1 MKLSISS
8 RLYLVCSLLVVA
20 LLGVSIMAWTSL
32 AGITSSANVVS
43 DVRVQQSQRIAQIEL
58 NVTRVSLQLRHLM
71 LSAKNPQAVN
81 ETLADI
87 AEKRKL
93 IEQAYT
99 DFEKILNTQSGQDFI
114 VKAKQLNAKFWEL
127 GEANIKV
134 IQAGIAAG
142 NVDEGYAFLVEKTI
156 PARNELLKALDVE
169 KTRQGALI
177 LADVKRIDADA
188 TSLRNTLALLT
199 LAVTVGLVLF
209 SWYVSGVLRRRMTQA
224 QVVADHIRDG
234 DLTISLRDEE
244 RDEVSPLLKALSD
257 MQASLVRVVSSVRQG
272 SEGVATASSQIA
284 QGNQDLSGRTESQAS
299 ALEETASSM
308 EELGSTVK
316 QNADNARQANQLA
329 MSASTVAVQGGE
341 VVSQVVDTMKGINES
356 SRKIADIISVIDGI
370 AFQTNILALNA
381 AVEAARAGEQ
391 GRGFAVVAGEVR
403 SLAQRSAQAAKE
415 IKDLIS
421 ASVERVEEGTH
432 LVDKA
437 GETMTEVVT
446 SIRRVTDIMGEISAA
461 SAEQANGVGQVA
473 EAVSQ
478 MDQVTQQNAALVE
491 EMAAAASSLSN
502 QAHDLVQTVAVFKL
516 SGQDAGRSAHGSASS
531 PRPVPAAAPRK
542 LLATSRVA
550 AQVKTPAKVSA
561 AKAPT
566 KLAASSVPAASAP
579 VPASAARLPSSAAST
594 RTAVA
599 PKARGGDDDWET
611 F

>member
-1 MKLSISS
+1 MKSSISF
-8 RLYLVCSLLVVA
+8 RLFLVCGLLVAA

-32 AGITSSANVVS
+32 GSVHDTAGMVGDIRT
-43 DVRVQQSQRIAQIEL
+43 QQLQRIAQVEL
-58 NVTRVSLQLRHLM
+58 NVTRVSLQLRHAM

-87 AEKRKL
+87 AEKRRL
-93 IEQAYT
+93 IDEAYV
-99 DFEKILNTQSGQDFI
+99 DFEKLLNTQAGREFMAN
-114 VKAKQLNAKFWEL
+114 AKQLKAKFWEM
-127 GEANIKV
+127 GEANIKA
-134 IQAGIAAG
+134 IQAGIQAG
-142 NVDEGYAFLVEKTI
+142 NVDEAYTFLVDKTI
-156 PARNELLKALDVE
+156 PARNELLKALDGE
-169 KTRQGALI
+169 KKRQGEL
-177 LADVKRIDADA
+177 LLTDVRNIETAA
-188 TSLRNTLALLT
+188 ESLRTVLVVLT

-209 SWYVSGVLRRRMTQA
+209 SWYVSGVLRRRMAQA
-224 QVVADHIRDG
+224 QVVAEHIRDG
-234 DLTISLRDEE
+234 DLTISVRDDE
-244 RDEVSPLLKALSD
+244 RDEVSPLLKALAD
-257 MQASLVRVVSSVRQG
+257 MQAALVSVVSSVRQG
-272 SEGVATASSQIA
+272 SEGVASASSQIA

-299 ALEETASSM
+299 ALEETAASM

-381 AVEAARAGEQ
+381 AVEAARAGDQ

-403 SLAQRSAQAAKE
+403 NLAQRSAQAAKE

-421 ASVERVEEGTH
+421 ASVERVEEGTQ

-491 EMAAAASSLSN
+491 EMAAAASSLST
-502 QAHDLVQTVAVFKL
+502 QAQDLVQTVAVFRL
-516 SGQDAGRSAHGSASS
+516 SGQEAARSVRTPTSAT
-531 PRPVPAAAPRK
+531 RAAPVLAPSKSPAPARAPVK
-542 LLATSRVA
+542 LA
-550 AQVKTPAKVSA
+550 A
-561 AKAPT
+561 AKAPA
-566 KLAASSVPAASAP
+566 KLATAKASAK
-579 VPASAARLPSSAAST
+579 PAVSSSAPPAKLSSAPSSAS
-594 RTAVA
+594 TAVA